1 LQNGDFSYV
10 KVMREMLSTFAVM
23 LLVCLVAGCADGLT
37 SGASLPDLTAHQ
49 WRHRIV
55 VIDTPSSQSVD
66 YMQQSAALEA
76 ASVGLRERDV
86 IIVTQVAKNFRVRLV
101 GKDGGLKFDR
111 NTPVDAKTLFAL
123 IDAMPMRQ
131 AELSGR

>member
-1 LQNGDFSYV
+1 
-10 KVMREMLSTFAVM
+10 MREMLSTSAVM

-49 WRHRIV
+49 WRHRVV
-55 VIDTPSSQSVD
+55 VIDTHSPQSAD
-66 YMQQSAALEA
+66 YLRQSAALEA
-76 ASVGLRERDV
+76 ASAGLRERDV
-86 IIVTQVAKNFRVRLV
+86 IIVTQAATTFRVRLV
-101 GKDGGLKFDR
+101 GKDGGVKFDR
-111 NTPVDAKTLFAL
+111 NTPVNTKTLFAL